1 MTAREITGVRVEIPA
16 GRIEVVGVAGRAEV
30 SVVVNPSNRLRSGDR
45 EAAENANVERVGDI
59 VVVTVPARTSMLGR
73 PDAVDVIVEGPEG
86 LHVDASTKY
95 GEVRLVGRLG
105 TARLGATYG
114 AIRVERADAL
124 EVAGGHGSV
133 QVGDVVGAAQVQ
145 LTNGAA
151 KVGRVGG
158 TLAVRSTNGSVRV
171 EDVAGAASL
180 ETTNGSI
187 QVGSATGGVVA
198 RSTNGSI
205 KVDALVEGVSRFE
218 ATHGSV
224 KVGVRRGAAV
234 WLDASSSHGEV
245 RTELD
250 ADHGPAQG
258 ERTVELHARTGY
270 GSINVYRAG

>member
-1 MTAREITGVRVEIPA
+1 MSEREIAGVRIEIPA
-16 GRIEVVGVAGRAEV
+16 GRIEVVGIAGRAEV
-30 SVVVNPSNRLRSGDR
+30 SVVVNPSNRLRAGDR
-45 EAAENANVERVGDI
+45 EAAENANVERVGAT

-86 LHVDASTKY
+86 LDVDASTKY

-105 TARLGATYG
+105 AARVAASYG

-133 QVGDVVGAAQVQ
+133 QVGEVVGEAQVR

-158 TLAVRSTNGSVRV
+158 TLAVRGTNGSLSVD
-171 EDVAGAASL
+171 DVAGSATL

-187 QVGSATGGVVA
+187 RVGSASGGVAA

-205 KVDALVEGVSRFE
+205 KVGALLEGASRFE

-224 KVGVRRGAAV
+224 KIGVRRGTAV
-234 WLDASSSHGEV
+234 WLDASSSHGDV

-250 ADHGPAQG
+250 ADHGPVEG
-258 ERTVELHARTGY
+258 ERSVELHARTGY
-270 GSINVYRAG
+270 GSISVYRA